1 MRGGLD
7 CVVMTAGY
15 SRRVV
20 AFIDVLGFADK
31 VSASTRDAQVFQA
44 IQTMLADTRRVA
56 RRLSPDGTM
65 DERLR
70 SIRTQMFS
78 DTVVISSQDLSEAA
92 VTTVA
97 QMAMLFQV
105 NAVVDGFL
113 LRGAIAVGEHY
124 EDGEVMFG
132 PAILDAYHLERRAN
146 WPRVVVGPSVLE
158 YVSPDYLLNGRGD
171 YLLQADDGLYYLDY
185 LTSSYLDY
193 LIGES
198 RPGHRAPTSPPRLL
212 LLHHKKALERGV
224 ATLGLPK
231 DAGILS
237 KYHAAALYHNAVIDS
252 IHSMLT
258 GPGNE
263 GGGSPSLA
271 SLLERR
277 VDAMGPSG
285 ATQTGSPWP
294 QGLVDSLAQ
303 SLLKDRKLI
312 DGYRIDVA
320 KTFPE
325 LHAGG
330 W

>member
-1 MRGGLD
+1 
-7 CVVMTAGY
+7 
-15 SRRVV
+15 
-20 AFIDVLGFADK
+20 
-31 VSASTRDAQVFQA
+31 
-44 IQTMLADTRRVA
+44 
-56 RRLSPDGTM
+56 M

-78 DTVVISSQDLSEAA
+78 DTVVISSQELSEDA
-92 VTTVA
+92 VTIVA

-113 LRGAIAVGEHY
+113 LRGAIVVGEHY

-146 WPRVVVGPSVLE
+146 WPRVVAGPSVLE
-158 YVSPDYLLNGRGD
+158 YVSSDYVANGRGD

-185 LTSSYLDY
+185 LASSYLDY

-224 ATLGLPK
+224 ATMGLPK
-231 DAGILS
+231 DVGILS
-237 KYHAAALYHNAVIDS
+237 KYHAAALYHNAVIER

-258 GPGNE
+258 KPINARPGRL
-263 GGGSPSLA
+263 SLV
-271 SLLERR
+271 SLLEQR
-277 VDAMGPSG
+277 VDRMGPSVT
-285 ATQTGSPWP
+285 TQAGSTWP
-294 QGLVDSLAQ
+294 QGVVDNLAQ
-303 SLLKDRKLI
+303 AILKDRKLI

-320 KTFPE
+320 RTFPE
-325 LHAGG
+325 FHAVSSDRIGKG
-330 W
+330 